1 MSDFT
6 RHRRWHLSET
16 VCSAEALERPNDV
29 TWMQKKKKKKKKN
42 ACSCNTVN
50 LEFLQNNMK
59 SRVQHWKSLARL
71 NWNKSFR
78 IRPPQKSRLFFL
90 LLSSNFSSRFTAG
103 FRSADCRRKSLHVS
117 SSRRLQM
124 GPAQLWWMF
133 RLTACH
139 CRTEWKFSFW
149 SERIWLHNL
158 DYFGLTL
165 GEYSLF
171 FFNFYT
177 YSFFPPSGLT

>member
-16 VCSAEALERPNDV
+16 VCSAEALQRPNDV
-29 TWMQKKKKKKKKN
+29 TWMQKKKRK
-42 ACSCNTVN
+42 CLLMQRSLIESSCRTKWEAVFNTGN
-50 LEFLQNNMK
+50 LWHDSTK
-59 SRVQHWKSLARL
+59 TSL
-71 NWNKSFR
+71 SEYS
-78 IRPPQKSRLFFL
+78 PPQKVFFFL

-103 FRSADCRRKSLHVS
+103 FSSADCRRKSLHVS
-117 SSRRLQM
+117 SSRRLQI
-124 GPAQLWWMF
+124 GPARLWWMF

-149 SERIWLHNL
+149 SERIWLYNL

-171 FFNFYT
+171 LKNFT
-177 YSFFPPSGLT
+177 CIPFSPHQPKPN

>member
-1 MSDFT
+1 MTDFT
-6 RHRRWHLSET
+6 QHRRWHLSET
-16 VCSAEALERPNDV
+16 VCSAEALQRLKDG
-29 TWMQKKKKKKKKN
+29 TWMQKKKKRKKTP
-42 ACSCNTVN
+42 AHATLLIESSCRTKWKAVFNTGN
-50 LEFLQNNMK
+50 RWHDSTK
-59 SRVQHWKSLARL
+59 TSL
-71 NWNKSFR
+71 SEYP
-78 IRPPQKSRLFFL
+78 PPQKSIFF

-149 SERIWLHNL
+149 SERIWSHNL

-165 GEYSLF
+165 VEYSLF
-171 FFNFYT
+171 
-177 YSFFPPSGLT
+177 